1 MRNLYFYFLFLFF
14 FTSCTSDDCLMEEVY
29 VDGNEITEIR
39 AIIPDLDVDDVKS
52 RTSFT
57 TGPYGTVP
65 NPVWIVG
72 DSIGI
77 YPDEGDQLSFRIT
90 TGGITCPFSG
100 GGWAMKASS
109 SYTAY
114 SPFQRSYYFK
124 EKSALPVNMLGQTQ
138 KGNDNSAHLSAYDIL
153 IAKGDKPSSGSLN
166 FQFTRQVALV
176 RMELT
181 APRAATWKS
190 ITLKSN
196 AEFTT
201 QAEMNLSLDAPTITT
216 TAQSNSVTLSLEN
229 VVTTSN
235 NLNIIAYMMLLPVNL
250 TGKTLT
256 AELEDNENN
265 VYISEASVTNDKTNI
280 TANGARWITA
290 NNFKLPGVS
299 VHVNMAGSLSSLI
312 SNTDKYSI
320 ASLTVTGNINSDDIA
335 FIRAMAGYNNDG
347 AKTNGKLV
355 QLDLSG
361 CNIVSG
367 GSGYYSYNADFVN
380 LDGTESQNGY
390 SFYNTLDNTLPGCIF
405 AKTNMTSF
413 ILPSSITTINTSA
426 FFGSKLKSV
435 TIPASVRTIKNT
447 YQSYCNPFSHS
458 EIENIYV
465 ADNHPT
471 FVSIDGIIYDKQ
483 SMQLLYCPGGKKSV
497 NIPEGVTS
505 IGGYAFCGTLY
516 LTNTDFLE
524 NVVVDATTQ
533 SRHFYHSGISSA
545 RIPEGWTDIPEDM
558 FYKCYNLS
566 SVVIPEGVKRIR
578 AGNFALSALEI
589 VVLPSTVSEIDM
601 DAFSN
606 ISTLKEVHFKATT
619 PPWYTG
625 SAVFG
630 GPINSKANCTLYV
643 PKGSLDAYKKAD
655 VWKDFKEIK
664 EE

>member
-1 MRNLYFYFLFLFF
+1 
-14 FTSCTSDDCLMEEVY
+14 MEEVY

-90 TGGITCPFSG
+90 TGGKTCPFSG

-229 VVTTSN
+229 VVTTSD
-235 NLNIIAYMMLLPVNL
+235 NLNVIAYMMLLPVNL

-256 AELEDNENN
+256 AELEDNEGN

-367 GSGYYSYNADFVN
+367 GSGYYSHNALYVYDKTYAT
-380 LDGTESQNGY
+380 DYQYAY
-390 SFYNTLDNTLPGCIF
+390 STYTTKDNVLPNCVF
-405 AKTNMTSF
+405 AKTNLASVV
-413 ILPSSITTINTSA
+413 LPSTITAIDNKA
-426 FFGSKLKSV
+426 FYGAKLKSV
-435 TIPASVRTIKNT
+435 TIPASTRGMVNSSFDI
-447 YQSYCNPFSHS
+447 YGQPFSFS

-465 ADNHPT
+465 AYNHPT
-471 FVSIDGIIYDKQ
+471 MVSIDGLLYDKNT
-483 SMQLLYCPGGKKSV
+483 MQLLACPGGRKEV
-497 NIPEGVTS
+497 VLPAGVTS
-505 IGGYAFCGTLY
+505 IESAAFAGTLY
-516 LTNTDFLE
+516 LS
-524 NVVVDATTQ
+524 NVTIPSGVAFSGTSKIFYLSSITSAIVPDGTTE
-533 SRHFYHSGISSA
+533 
-545 RIPEGWTDIPEDM
+545 IPQDM
-558 FYKCYNLS
+558 FYKCFNLKS
-566 SVVIPEGVKRIR
+566 AAIPEGVKRIH
-578 AGNFALSALEI
+578 AGNFAFSALES
-589 VVLPSTVSEIDM
+589 VTLPSTVSEIDT

-606 ISTLKEVHFKATT
+606 ISTLKDVHFKATT
-619 PPWYTG
+619 PPWSTG
-625 SAVFG
+625 SSVFG
-630 GPINSKANCTLYV
+630 GTINSKTNCTLYV

-655 VWKDFKEIK
+655 V
-664 EE
+664 